1 MKHLSGKRDCFK
13 YSFVMK
19 GVLGVLCVL
28 FGGGEVANDKGKHT
42 QLKSFV
48 ITSSH
53 FKNMRK

>member
-1 MKHLSGKRDCFK
+1 
-13 YSFVMK
+13 MK